1 MLPYL
6 SRVSLWLAALAAAVS
21 LFTPGQPGA
30 LLAAIGMIA
39 LIGALVLR
47 RFQLKEQLPPSL
59 DPGDTT
65 RSLDE
70 ATLLDVAAVLA
81 RAITNAGCLTDAL
94 RDLRGELIH
103 ELGAQEVTLH
113 EPPESPRIAL
123 VVPERHPLGD
133 AMRSGEVT
141 GSVESGFALP
151 VACQG
156 RVVAMLEL
164 KGTAIDVG
172 TPALGRLLELAKVQL
187 DGLAEREMGGSE
199 AMAPAVVERVP
210 SPLGNEGEFLNALAE
225 NLPVSLFVFEPRER
239 RLLAINRHA
248 EVEFSL
254 RRRRVVGKTPAEAFD
269 RRLAALAEPAMLQA
283 VREGTTVDVD
293 CEWTSRRRGWRA
305 VNVRNVVLRHADGS
319 PRLLIALAREI
330 TAERRNRREL
340 EESQAR
346 HAELAETMEDTLYVS
361 NLDRSHFDFL
371 GSSAF
376 ETCGITREQF
386 EERHGAVLDHVL
398 DEDRPLLETQRR
410 IETRLEP
417 ADITY
422 RIRHPRKGIRW
433 IRSRSRTRALADG
446 TLRVY
451 GLVTDVTRDREH
463 EVELER
469 ARDEAEAASLAKSQF
484 MANMSHE
491 IRTPMNGI
499 LGMTELLMGTSLN
512 DKQRRFAKAVYRSG
526 ESLLEIINDI
536 LDFSK
541 IEAGRLE
548 LAPTDF
554 SLRGVVEDTLELLAP
569 RAHEKGLE
577 LSFHEVPGLPA
588 TVHGDPLR
596 LRQVLTNLVANAIKF
611 TERGEVVVDL
621 RPAQE
626 DSSPDAPVSTAG
638 SIWLQ
643 FNVRDTGIGIDPEV
657 LPRLFSAFT
666 QANGG
671 MSRRYGGTGLGLAIS
686 RQLIELMGGGIHV
699 ESSPG
704 VGSQFIFRVPL
715 LPAAGD
721 TAIVE
726 LDGTELSGMRVLVVE
741 DHETNRTVLEN
752 MLGAWGMDVTLAG
765 DGQQAL
771 DILRGKTVFDTHY
784 DLALV
789 DMHMPRLDGV
799 SFGRALRADG
809 SHPDLKMILLSS
821 VSSPDDVRSAQLA
834 GFHRFVAKPVRKA
847 ELRQAILG
855 VSAQRRDCVPLAPR
869 LSGNVLVIEDNPV
882 NQEVIGQMLRH
893 LGLKV
898 RVAAGALQGLRA
910 LCEAHFDLV
919 LMDIQM
925 PGMDGVEAL
934 SWFRRGTGGRFSF
947 LTPSHTPVIAVT
959 ANALGGDQDRFL
971 ALGFDD
977 YLSKPFRQSQL
988 LAMLTK
994 RLSSKPAAATDD
1006 RPSPGGAPQGADRPW
1021 TLPAGTETVLDAG
1034 ALERLRELDPKGENQ
1049 LLARVIK
1056 AFEASAARL
1065 VPQLQDAQ
1073 RSGDQAGVRHVA
1085 HTLKSSSAS
1094 IGAMKL
1100 SQLCA
1105 EIETKIRTDKLEN
1118 IDSRVDAMCVE
1129 IEIVLQALK
1138 RLLDASS

>member
-6 SRVSLWLAALAAAVS
+6 SRVSLWLAALAAAAS
-21 LFTPGQPGA
+21 LFTPGKHGA
-30 LLAAIGMIA
+30 LLATIAMVA

-47 RFQLKEQLPPSL
+47 RFQLKASAATVVTL
-59 DPGDTT
+59 DPDDT
-65 RSLDE
+65 RPLDD
-70 ATLLDVAAVLA
+70 AAMLDVATRLTRGIAEATSVAV
-81 RAITNAGCLTDAL
+81 AL
-94 RDLRGELIH
+94 REVRDELVH
-103 ELGAQEVTLH
+103 ELGAYGVTLH
-113 EPPESPRIAL
+113 ERPAPQAPLTVADRF
-123 VVPERHPLGD
+123 PLGD
-133 AMRSGEVT
+133 ALRRDAVA
-141 GSVESGFALP
+141 GSAAAGFAMP
-151 VACQG
+151 VALDG

-164 KGTAIDVG
+164 KGTELDVEV
-172 TPALGRLLELAKVQL
+172 PSLARLLELVKVQL
-187 DGLAEREMGGSE
+187 DGLAARDVELV
-199 AMAPAVVERVP
+199 ADAPAP
-210 SPLGNEGEFLNALAE
+210 SDAHAPTAAEPPLDDGGEFLSVLAE
-225 NLPVSLFVFEPRER
+225 NLPVSLFVFEPTER
-239 RLLAINRHA
+239 RVLAINRHA
-248 EVEFSL
+248 ETEFRL
-254 RRRRVVGKTPAEAFD
+254 RRSKVVGRTLAEATHPH
-269 RRLAALAEPAMLQA
+269 LAALVEPAMQRAIREQA
-283 VREGTTVDVD
+283 TVDVD
-293 CEWTSRRRGWRA
+293 CEWVSRRGGRRT
-305 VNVRNVVLRHADGS
+305 VNIRNVVLRRADGT
-319 PRLLIALAREI
+319 PRFLLALARDI
-330 TAERRNRREL
+330 SAERRDRREL

-346 HAELAETMEDTLYVS
+346 YAELAETMEDTLFVS
-361 NLDRSHFDFL
+361 NPQRSHFEFL
-371 GSSAF
+371 GSSAYD
-376 ETCGITREQF
+376 TYGITREAF
-386 EERHGAVLDHVL
+386 ERRNGAILDHLV
-398 DEDRPLLETQRR
+398 DEDRPLIEERR
-410 IETRLEP
+410 AREMRLEP

-422 RIRHPRKGIRW
+422 RIEHPRKGLRW
-433 IRSRSRTRALADG
+433 IRSRSRTRAMPDG
-446 TLRVY
+446 TRRVY
-451 GLVTDVTRDREH
+451 GLVSDVTKDREH

-499 LGMTELLMGTSLN
+499 LGMTELLLGTAL
-512 DKQRRFAKAVYRSG
+512 DDRQRRFAKAVYRSG

-541 IEAGRLE
+541 IEAGKLE

-569 RAHEKGLE
+569 RAHEKALE
-577 LSFHEVPGLPA
+577 LSFHEAPGLPS
-588 TVHGDPLR
+588 TLHGDPLR

-621 RPAQE
+621 KAAETQDVPGRIVLE
-626 DSSPDAPVSTAG
+626 FS
-638 SIWLQ
+638 
-643 FNVRDTGIGIDPEV
+643 VRDTGIGIERDV

-686 RQLIELMGGGIHV
+686 RQLIELMGGSIRV
-699 ESSPG
+699 ESAPG
-704 VGSQFIFRVPL
+704 IGSQFIFRLPL
-715 LPAAGD
+715 LPAEGD
-721 TAIVE
+721 SVLSE
-726 LDGTELSGMRVLVVE
+726 FDGDDFSALRVLVVE

-752 MLGAWGMDVTLAG
+752 MLGAWGMDVTLAE

-789 DMHMPRLDGV
+789 DMHMPRLDGLA
-799 SFGRALRADG
+799 FGRAVRDDG
-809 SHPDLKMILLSS
+809 THPDLKMILLSS

-834 GFHRFVAKPVRKA
+834 GFQRFVAKPVRKA

-855 VSAQRRDCVPLAPR
+855 VSAPRRDSVGLPPR
-869 LSGNVLVIEDNPV
+869 LSGHVLVIEDNPV

-947 LTPSHTPVIAVT
+947 ITPTNTPVIAVT

-988 LAMLTK
+988 LTMLTK
-994 RLSSKPAAATDD
+994 RLSPNAASAADAS
-1006 RPSPGGAPQGADRPW
+1006 PVPGGAPQAPESSADP
-1021 TLPAGTETVLDAG
+1021 VLDAG

-1056 AFEASAARL
+1056 AFDSSAARL
-1065 VPQLQDAQ
+1065 MPQLQDA
-1073 RSGDQAGVRHVA
+1073 RHAGDHAGMRHVA

-1105 EIETKIRTDKLEN
+1105 EVETKIRTENLEN
-1118 IDSRVDAMCVE
+1118 LDNRVDAMSAEV
-1129 IEIVLQALK
+1129 EIVLQALK
-1138 RLLDASS
+1138 RLLDAKP

>member
-6 SRVSLWLAALAAAVS
+6 SRVSLWLAALAAAAS
-21 LFTPGQPGA
+21 LFTPGRHGA
-30 LLAAIGMIA
+30 LLATVAMIA

-47 RFQLKEQLPPSL
+47 RFQLKASAAAPPAL
-59 DPGDTT
+59 DPDDT
-65 RSLDE
+65 RPLDD
-70 ATLLDVAAVLA
+70 AAMLDVAARLA
-81 RAITNAGCLTDAL
+81 RTIADAPSVAVAL
-94 RDLRGELIH
+94 REVRDELIH
-103 ELGAQEVTLH
+103 ELGAHDVTLH
-113 EPPESPRIAL
+113 EPAPRNTGLTVAD
-123 VVPERHPLGD
+123 RFPLGE
-133 AMRSGEVT
+133 ALRRNTVA
-141 GSVESGFALP
+141 GSATAGFAMP
-151 VACQG
+151 VARGGQ
-156 RVVAMLEL
+156 VVAMLEL
-164 KGTAIDVG
+164 KGTELDVEV
-172 TPALGRLLELAKVQL
+172 PALARLLDIAKVQL
-187 DGLAEREMGGSE
+187 DGLAARDAEL
-199 AMAPAVVERVP
+199 ADPAPPPRASATP
-210 SPLGNEGEFLNALAE
+210 SAEPTLGDENELLSVLAE
-225 NLPVSLFVFEPRER
+225 NLPVSLFVLEPRER

-248 EVEFSL
+248 EVEFRL
-254 RRRRVVGKTPAEAFD
+254 RRNKVVGKTLADAFHPHLD
-269 RRLAALAEPAMLQA
+269 ALIEPAIRQA
-283 VREGTTVDVD
+283 IREHATVDVD
-293 CEWTSRRRGWRA
+293 CEWTSRRGGRRT
-305 VNVRNVVLRHADGS
+305 VNVRNVVLRHADGT
-319 PRLLIALAREI
+319 PRLLIALARDI
-330 TAERRNRREL
+330 SAERRDRREL
-340 EESQAR
+340 EESQSR
-346 HAELAETMEDTLYVS
+346 YAELAETMEDTLFVS
-361 NLDRSHFDFL
+361 NPERSHFEFL
-371 GSSAF
+371 GSSAY
-376 ETCGITREQF
+376 ENYGITSEEF
-386 EERHGAVLDHVL
+386 EHRHGAILDHLVE
-398 DEDRPLLETQRR
+398 EDRPLLEERRQR
-410 IETRLEP
+410 EMRLEP

-422 RIRHPRKGIRW
+422 RIQHPRKGLRW
-433 IRSRSRTRALADG
+433 IRSRSRTVARPDG
-446 TLRVY
+446 TPRVY
-451 GLVTDVTRDREH
+451 GLISDVTRDRQH

-499 LGMTELLMGTSLN
+499 LGMTELLLGTPLN

-541 IEAGRLE
+541 IEAGKLE
-548 LAPTDF
+548 LAPADF
-554 SLRGVVEDTLELLAP
+554 SLRAVVEDTLELLAP

-577 LSFHEVPGLPA
+577 LSFRETPGLPS

-596 LRQVLTNLVANAIKF
+596 LRQILTNLVANAIKF
-611 TERGEVVVDL
+611 TESGEVVVDL
-621 RPAQE
+621 SEAATQ
-626 DSSPDAPVSTAG
+626 DAPGRLV
-638 SIWLQ
+638 LE
-643 FNVRDTGIGIDPEV
+643 FNVRDTGIGIDRDV

-666 QANGG
+666 QASGG

-686 RQLIELMGGGIHV
+686 RQLIELMGGSIHV
-699 ESSPG
+699 ESQPG
-704 VGSQFIFRVPL
+704 IGSQFVFRLPM
-715 LPAAGD
+715 LPAEGD
-721 TAIVE
+721 SVVSE
-726 LDGTELSGMRVLVVE
+726 FDGVDLGALRVLVIE

-752 MLGAWGMDVTLAG
+752 MLGAWGMDVTLAE

-771 DILRGKTVFDTHY
+771 DILRGRTVFDTRY

-799 SFGRALRADG
+799 SFGRALRTDG

-821 VSSPDDVRSAQLA
+821 VSSPDDVRTAQLA

-855 VSAQRRDCVPLAPR
+855 VSAQRRDSVPMPGR
-869 LSGNVLVIEDNPV
+869 LSGHVLVIEDNPV

-893 LGLKV
+893 LGLRV
-898 RVAAGALQGLRA
+898 RVAAGAMQGLRA

-947 LTPSHTPVIAVT
+947 VTPTNTPVIAVT

-988 LAMLTK
+988 LTMLTK
-994 RLSSKPAAATDD
+994 RLSPTAAAAAADS
-1006 RPSPGGAPQGADRPW
+1006 PAPGGGPQAPESAWSALTGADS
-1021 TLPAGTETVLDAG
+1021 VLDAG

-1056 AFEASAARL
+1056 AFDSSAARL
-1065 VPQLQDAQ
+1065 MPQLQDA
-1073 RSGDQAGVRHVA
+1073 RRAGDHAGVRHVA

-1105 EIETKIRTDKLEN
+1105 EIETKIRTENLEN
-1118 IDSRVDAMCVE
+1118 IDNRIDAMRAEVQ
-1129 IEIVLQALK
+1129 IVLQALR
-1138 RLLDASS
+1138 RLLDAKP